1 MRKWMFDNFAG
12 HGAVVTGAAHG
23 IGRSL
28 AFALAGEGC
37 KVMLADVDPAGLEST
52 KADLEAIGAT
62 VFTAVTDVA
71 DPDKVGELAEFS
83 FNQLGGVTV
92 LCNNAGI
99 VGPTADPVWEI
110 DLNEWRR
117 VFEVNVLGV
126 LNGLRSFIP
135 RMQHLGTDCHVVNTA
150 SECGWVPS
158 AMVPQY
164 FASKHA
170 VVSLSESLRMQAAAK
185 YPWLTT
191 TLLCPRI
198 VDTGITLREKARIE
212 AVGLASGSAYAEGQA
227 DIDEQAKQSPDVVAG
242 LTIEAMRAGRFYVFP
257 DPVSKAALGAEFDEV
272 LAAF

>member
-1 MRKWMFDNFAG
+1 MFDNFDG

-135 RMQHLGTDCHVVNTA
+135 RMQQLGTDCHVVNTA

-158 AMVPQY
+158 AIVPQY

-198 VDTGITLREKARIE
+198 VDTGITQREKARIE
-212 AVGLASGSAYAEGQA
+212 AVGLASGSAYAEAQA

-257 DPVSKAALGAEFDEV
+257 DPASKAALGAEFDEV